1 MSSHDKEQSH
11 CDAYEKI
18 LDLDLFNALLALVVK
33 MSDNKDAMLE
43 YSRFISQKS
52 LWASRCND
60 PGAYFAQHELR
71 YIGEITE
78 RFEERIGSR
87 PEIFRALALALG
99 FALPFL
105 TDSMFVG
112 TQREDFIRRLD
123 KEAGN
128 DLYLQGARYLL
139 TTDPME
145 RKQLRSQLAGDTYQ
159 RTEDAMFVL
168 SLFDPQ
174 EDEFPAMHPQI
185 ARLWGVDR
193 TIPLLGN
200 GRMLDWLLCNYK
212 PVIAECRK
220 KDNAV
225 LRALLKLP
233 GQFCKEGSAL
243 YKTLIDSGYSTLEIR
258 YANSWMIWPC
268 QNPVGLNPNG
278 IPAEKAAAQFCI
290 AALNQDEELPDEAFT
305 HMERLY
311 SMYRKF
317 HIRYEGHEGI
327 WPAVST
333 QVNPTNPKT
342 VLWMIQKANLQFSY
356 RFDVFDPQ
364 WDILAEQLEPLDYRN
379 LFIEQVDRLE
389 APDKK
394 EIRRYMER
402 YQELTGLDYM
412 EAFQQENGW
421 YNKNFALLV
430 DADTIDLWSFFQS
443 HLNYESE
450 PKEKQALC
458 YVQEYTAGSRTRKAF
473 DFNKKL
479 LETYDVTEYP
489 DLFESHSGFHRDYM
503 KSIRYYYSDL
513 GKLDFKRDFLSSDEQ
528 RQLFEWIDTSQF
540 CLEPQSY
547 YNFVE
552 AALWNDC
559 VRALY
564 DKETLREVLKAL
576 IATRYNIHSVNSL
589 KQDLY
594 TQEEL
599 DAEKE
604 QQQAEWER
612 IRQERR
618 ANSLATK
625 KERLDAK
632 FDGSVQSLK
641 DFLDSYYSVEDRRDA
656 LSLIDEPLH
665 LAASQFSYPIT
676 SEQAGVLLYLCGRAI
691 DTDAIPRKTLYSL
704 IEIVIKEERANA
716 TNC

>member
-1 MSSHDKEQSH
+1 
-11 CDAYEKI
+11 
-18 LDLDLFNALLALVVK
+18 
-33 MSDNKDAMLE
+33 ML
-43 YSRFISQKS
+43 I
-52 LWASRCND
+52 
-60 PGAYFAQHELR
+60 YF
-71 YIGEITE
+71 
-78 RFEERIGSR
+78 
-87 PEIFRALALALG
+87 
-99 FALPFL
+99 
-105 TDSMFVG
+105 
-112 TQREDFIRRLD
+112 
-123 KEAGN
+123 
-128 DLYLQGARYLL
+128 
-139 TTDPME
+139 
-145 RKQLRSQLAGDTYQ
+145 
-159 RTEDAMFVL
+159 
-168 SLFDPQ
+168 
-174 EDEFPAMHPQI
+174 
-185 ARLWGVDR
+185 
-193 TIPLLGN
+193 
-200 GRMLDWLLCNYK
+200 
-212 PVIAECRK
+212 
-220 KDNAV
+220 
-225 LRALLKLP
+225 
-233 GQFCKEGSAL
+233 
-243 YKTLIDSGYSTLEIR
+243 
-258 YANSWMIWPC
+258 
-268 QNPVGLNPNG
+268 
-278 IPAEKAAAQFCI
+278 
-290 AALNQDEELPDEAFT
+290 
-305 HMERLY
+305 
-311 SMYRKF
+311 
-317 HIRYEGHEGI
+317 
-327 WPAVST
+327 
-333 QVNPTNPKT
+333 KT

-356 RFDVFDPQ
+356 RFDVFDPR

-430 DADTIDLWSFFQS
+430 DTDTIDLWSFFQS

-450 PKEKQALC
+450 PKDKQALC

-540 CLEPQSY
+540 CLEPKSY

-604 QQQAEWER
+604 QQQAERER

>member
-1 MSSHDKEQSH
+1 
-11 CDAYEKI
+11 
-18 LDLDLFNALLALVVK
+18 
-33 MSDNKDAMLE
+33 
-43 YSRFISQKS
+43 
-52 LWASRCND
+52 
-60 PGAYFAQHELR
+60 
-71 YIGEITE
+71 
-78 RFEERIGSR
+78 
-87 PEIFRALALALG
+87 
-99 FALPFL
+99 
-105 TDSMFVG
+105 
-112 TQREDFIRRLD
+112 
-123 KEAGN
+123 
-128 DLYLQGARYLL
+128 
-139 TTDPME
+139 
-145 RKQLRSQLAGDTYQ
+145 
-159 RTEDAMFVL
+159 MFVL

-174 EDEFPAMHPQI
+174 EDEFPAMRPQI

-233 GQFCKEGSAL
+233 GQFCKEDSAL
-243 YKTLIDSGYSTLEIR
+243 YKTLIDLGYSTLEIR

-311 SMYRKF
+311 SMYCKF

-356 RFDVFDPQ
+356 RFDVFDPR

-430 DADTIDLWSFFQS
+430 DTDTIDLWSFFQS

-450 PKEKQALC
+450 PKDKQALC

-540 CLEPQSY
+540 CLEPKSY

-604 QQQAEWER
+604 QQQAERER

>member
-174 EDEFPAMHPQI
+174 EDEFPAMRPQI

-268 QNPVGLNPNG
+268 QNPVGLIPTAFLLRRRLPN
-278 IPAEKAAAQFCI
+278 F
-290 AALNQDEELPDEAFT
+290 
-305 HMERLY
+305 
-311 SMYRKF
+311 
-317 HIRYEGHEGI
+317 
-327 WPAVST
+327 VS
-333 QVNPTNPKT
+333 
-342 VLWMIQKANLQFSY
+342 LHSI
-356 RFDVFDPQ
+356 
-364 WDILAEQLEPLDYRN
+364 
-379 LFIEQVDRLE
+379 
-389 APDKK
+389 
-394 EIRRYMER
+394 
-402 YQELTGLDYM
+402 
-412 EAFQQENGW
+412 
-421 YNKNFALLV
+421 
-430 DADTIDLWSFFQS
+430 
-443 HLNYESE
+443 
-450 PKEKQALC
+450 
-458 YVQEYTAGSRTRKAF
+458 RTRSCRTRLSPTWRDSTPCIVNFTSVTKGMRGYG
-473 DFNKKL
+473 L
-479 LETYDVTEYP
+479 LSP
-489 DLFESHSGFHRDYM
+489 HR
-503 KSIRYYYSDL
+503 SIRP
-513 GKLDFKRDFLSSDEQ
+513 
-528 RQLFEWIDTSQF
+528 T
-540 CLEPQSY
+540 
-547 YNFVE
+547 
-552 AALWNDC
+552 
-559 VRALY
+559 
-564 DKETLREVLKAL
+564 
-576 IATRYNIHSVNSL
+576 L
-589 KQDLY
+589 KQY
-594 TQEEL
+594 
-599 DAEKE
+599 
-604 QQQAEWER
+604 
-612 IRQERR
+612 
-618 ANSLATK
+618 
-625 KERLDAK
+625 
-632 FDGSVQSLK
+632 
-641 DFLDSYYSVEDRRDA
+641 
-656 LSLIDEPLH
+656 
-665 LAASQFSYPIT
+665 
-676 SEQAGVLLYLCGRAI
+676 CG
-691 DTDAIPRKTLYSL
+691 
-704 IEIVIKEERANA
+704 
-716 TNC
+716 

>member
-60 PGAYFAQHELR
+60 PGTYFAQHELR

-174 EDEFPAMHPQI
+174 EDEFPAMRPQI

-212 PVIAECRK
+212 QVIAECRK

-430 DADTIDLWSFFQS
+430 DTDTIDLDD
-443 HLNYESE
+443 HI
-450 PKEKQALC
+450 P
-458 YVQEYTAGSRTRKAF
+458 AGA
-473 DFNKKL
+473 KL
-479 LETYDVTEYP
+479 Y
-489 DLFESHSGFHRDYM
+489 
-503 KSIRYYYSDL
+503 
-513 GKLDFKRDFLSSDEQ
+513 
-528 RQLFEWIDTSQF
+528 
-540 CLEPQSY
+540 
-547 YNFVE
+547 
-552 AALWNDC
+552 
-559 VRALY
+559 
-564 DKETLREVLKAL
+564 
-576 IATRYNIHSVNSL
+576 
-589 KQDLY
+589 
-594 TQEEL
+594 
-599 DAEKE
+599 
-604 QQQAEWER
+604 
-612 IRQERR
+612 
-618 ANSLATK
+618 
-625 KERLDAK
+625 
-632 FDGSVQSLK
+632 
-641 DFLDSYYSVEDRRDA
+641 
-656 LSLIDEPLH
+656 
-665 LAASQFSYPIT
+665 
-676 SEQAGVLLYLCGRAI
+676 
-691 DTDAIPRKTLYSL
+691 
-704 IEIVIKEERANA
+704 
-716 TNC
+716 

>member
-174 EDEFPAMHPQI
+174 EDEFPAMRPQI

-200 GRMLDWLLCNYK
+200 GRMLDWLLCN
-212 PVIAECRK
+212 
-220 KDNAV
+220 
-225 LRALLKLP
+225 
-233 GQFCKEGSAL
+233 
-243 YKTLIDSGYSTLEIR
+243 
-258 YANSWMIWPC
+258 
-268 QNPVGLNPNG
+268 
-278 IPAEKAAAQFCI
+278 
-290 AALNQDEELPDEAFT
+290 
-305 HMERLY
+305 
-311 SMYRKF
+311 
-317 HIRYEGHEGI
+317 
-327 WPAVST
+327 
-333 QVNPTNPKT
+333 
-342 VLWMIQKANLQFSY
+342 
-356 RFDVFDPQ
+356 
-364 WDILAEQLEPLDYRN
+364 
-379 LFIEQVDRLE
+379 
-389 APDKK
+389 
-394 EIRRYMER
+394 
-402 YQELTGLDYM
+402 
-412 EAFQQENGW
+412 
-421 YNKNFALLV
+421 
-430 DADTIDLWSFFQS
+430 
-443 HLNYESE
+443 
-450 PKEKQALC
+450 